1 MEIPAYTC
9 DSPQLIKKRARLDGK
24 IAKMT
29 ALLNIFPV
37 MEMFYCDVEYS

>member
-1 MEIPAYTC
+1 MVFSAYTC

-29 ALLNIFPV
+29 ALINIFREL
-37 MEMFYCDVEYS
+37 EMFYCDVEYS